1 MFGDNPVIIQQERF
15 QASSVPLFLI
25 HDGGGTITSYYSF
38 GDLGRDLYG
47 IYNPRFQD
55 GEKWTG
61 GIVQMAQEYVEM
73 IKTIAP
79 GNRIMLGGWSL
90 GGLIA
95 LEMSHILAS
104 DPTIDVVGLV
114 MIDIVYPPA
123 ISSANLNP
131 DVRDMNL
138 SRDIPIKQRQRMIKL
153 IKEATASAKAY
164 KLPTWASDSES
175 DSSMDSICKPGPPP
189 AVLLRAKDPVPSR
202 KGTKIPNMLGWD
214 GYDADLVKS
223 VYEIPGHHFSI
234 FDSVNVSP
242 GHISPT
248 IHSGYWR

>member
-1 MFGDNPVIIQQERF
+1 
-15 QASSVPLFLI
+15 
-25 HDGGGTITSYYSF
+25 
-38 GDLGRDLYG
+38 
-47 IYNPRFQD
+47 
-55 GEKWTG
+55 
-61 GIVQMAQEYVEM
+61 
-73 IKTIAP
+73 
-79 GNRIMLGGWSL
+79 
-90 GGLIA
+90 
-95 LEMSHILAS
+95 MSHILAS